1 MVFRSSSPP
10 PLSVTDKRV
19 IKKKALNTYAL
30 FSLYN
35 VVIWTGKK

>member
-19 IKKKALNTYAL
+19 IKEKPLTRL
-30 FSLYN
+30 RCFRC
-35 VVIWTGKK
+35 TM